1 MAVDTAEDHTTES
14 AQPPTPG
21 AGRYY
26 SRRILRALLDV
37 IELEVQI
44 ITLRLLSAM
53 RDAVIRVCMAAAA
66 IILGLAGV
74 VFLEIAIFRAV
85 ERLFPIVWV
94 FLIFAVVHLVLAGG
108 LVFMAARPMRSND
121 SCAADKPDAPNKIGG
136 HQK

>member
-1 MAVDTAEDHTTES
+1 MAVDTGEDRTTES

-44 ITLRLLSAM
+44 ITLRLVSAI
-53 RDAVIRVCMAAAA
+53 RDAVVRACMAVGA
-66 IILGLAGV
+66 IILGLAGA
-74 VFLEIAIFRAV
+74 VFLEIAIFQAV
-85 ERLFPIVWV
+85 ERLLPIVWV

-108 LVFMAARPMRSND
+108 LVFMAARPMRSKA
-121 SCAADKPDAPNKIGG
+121 SSTPDKPDAPTKIGG
-136 HQK
+136 RQK

>member
-1 MAVDTAEDHTTES
+1 MAVDTAEDRTTES

-44 ITLRLLSAM
+44 IVLRILSAM
-53 RDAVIRVCMAAAA
+53 RDAAVRVCMGAAA

-74 VFLEIAIFRAV
+74 VFLEIAIFQAV
-85 ERLFPIVWV
+85 EHLLPIAWV
-94 FLIFAVVHLVLAGG
+94 FLIFAIVHLAVAGG
-108 LVFMAARPMRSND
+108 LAFMAARPMRSKA
-121 SCAADKPDAPNKIGG
+121 SSTPDKSDAPNKIGG

>member
-1 MAVDTAEDHTTES
+1 MAVDTAEDRTTES

-44 ITLRLLSAM
+44 ITLRLLWVM
-53 RDAVIRVCMAAAA
+53 RDAVVRVCMAAGA
-66 IILGLAGV
+66 IILGLTGV
-74 VFLEIAIFRAV
+74 VFLEIAIFQAV
-85 ERLFPIVWV
+85 EHLLPIVWV
-94 FLIFAVVHLVLAGG
+94 LLIFAIVHLVLAGG
-108 LVFMAARPMRSND
+108 LVFMATRPMRSNA
-121 SCAADKPDAPNKIGG
+121 SSTPDKPETPNNIGG